1 MARLELDEFVPRPQ
15 RLQRAPFQV
24 TLSAG
29 EPVPT
34 HAMVPEREERRCVE
48 QASVD
53 DDERHYE
60 AR

>member
-1 MARLELDEFVPRPQ
+1 
-15 RLQRAPFQV
+15 
-24 TLSAG
+24 
-29 EPVPT
+29 
-34 HAMVPEREERRCVE
+34 MVPEREERRCVE